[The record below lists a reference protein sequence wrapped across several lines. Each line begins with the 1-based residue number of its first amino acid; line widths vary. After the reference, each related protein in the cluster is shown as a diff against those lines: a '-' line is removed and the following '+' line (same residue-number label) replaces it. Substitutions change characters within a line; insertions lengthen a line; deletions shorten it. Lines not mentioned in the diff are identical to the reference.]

1 MDNVFIV
8 AANEAA
14 GERPAI
20 SRDAVCDLETTLPL
34 ISHGPLK
41 EDLKRLY
48 PYGTC
53 YVRGIREGTD
63 NHLATWDAMA
73 AGDLVLG
80 CRDRSIVWATFVF
93 AKTNDPA
100 LAAHLLGADPE
111 GPFGLM
117 CFTDKPY
124 WEKFD
129 QSARWIDI
137 STGNTGYRSG
147 RMQVRSEHPERL
159 RSLETSSTLPPVH
172 FPFVSAFVAGE
183 RSDEDSVMRRPVHEN
198 PESF

>member
-14 GERPAI
+14 GERPAV
-20 SRDAVCDLETTLPL
+20 SREAVCDLETMLPL

-41 EDLKRLY
+41 EDLRRLY

-63 NHLATWDAMA
+63 NHVATWDAMA

-80 CRDRSIVWATFVF
+80 CRDRSIAWATFVF

-124 WEKFD
+124 WGEVPIIPQMDRYLDREYGDFVRLDAGKV
-129 QSARWIDI
+129 
-137 STGNTGYRSG
+137 GNILSDYG
-147 RMQVRSEHPERL
+147 
-159 RSLETSSTLPPVH
+159 SLETFVH
-172 FPFVSAFVAGE
+172 LCLRYDFPF
-183 RSDEDSVMRRPVHEN
+183 
-198 PESF
+198 SFRHS